1 LKRRALRN
9 LTGYGTG
16 ETTID
21 SRERTRLLLHA
32 DSLFHF
38 MISDSL
44 LAKFDSIVQ
53 NYPVRRSALIPI
65 LLTTQEELG
74 YLSEESIAA
83 IARYL
88 ELPEIEVYEVVTFYS
103 MLRRRPVGRHHVQVC
118 TNISCLL
125 LGGEEIFEHVAK
137 QLGIKEGE
145 TTGDGQFSLTEVE
158 CLGAC
163 CNAPVMQV
171 NYTYHI
177 ELTFEKVDQVL
188 RELKKRT

>member
-1 LKRRALRN
+1 
-9 LTGYGTG
+9 
-16 ETTID
+16 
-21 SRERTRLLLHA
+21 
-32 DSLFHF
+32 

-65 LLTTQEELG
+65 LLTTQEDLG
-74 YLSEESIAA
+74 FLSDESIAA

-125 LGGEEIFEHVAK
+125 LGAEEIFEHVSK

-163 CNAPVMQV
+163 CNAPAMQV
-171 NYTYHI
+171 NYTYHDD
-177 ELTFEKVDQVL
+177 LTFEKVDQVL
-188 RELKKRT
+188 QELKKRT